1 MSEKNIVLTK
11 QQIVDGETFLKV
23 LCLILVMFGLVVLGC
38 RKTSKDEENYIVNDR
53 FVIVKSLV
61 EKKIYDSGLADDLP
75 EQFVKMK
82 NFPKEKRIPTS
93 VYDKLK
99 EGKEYYVV
107 CPSVNGRFDLSK
119 TPLAYFLAETTELS
133 DELKEKY
140 IILE

>member
-11 QQIVDGETFLKV
+11 QQIVDGETILKV
-23 LCLILVMFGLVVLGC
+23 LCLILVMFGSVVLGC

-82 NFPKEKRIPTS
+82 NFPKEKRILRQ
-93 VYDKLK
+93 YMI
-99 EGKEYYVV
+99 
-107 CPSVNGRFDLSK
+107 N
-119 TPLAYFLAETTELS
+119 
-133 DELKEKY
+133 
-140 IILE
+140 